1 MAIKDKQKQKKYEE
15 ELAKIQA
22 EYEETRE
29 KDDQVLDAKIK
40 HEIQYAI
47 IGLAEK
53 RYKAEAEVEELKK
66 KCDEKDKTIEEMRKQ
81 IEALNKE
88 NQQLKERVELGG
100 SYKQSNS
107 P

>member
-1 MAIKDKQKQKKYEE
+1 MASTEQKIKETQEKTLELVAKDKQKQKKYEE

-29 KDDQVLDAKIK
+29 KDQETLDAKIK

-53 RYKAEAEVEELKK
+53 RYKAEAEVEQLKK
-66 KCDEKDKTIEEMRKQ
+66 QCEEKDRTIEEMRKQ
-81 IEALNKE
+81 IE
-88 NQQLKERVELGG
+88 
-100 SYKQSNS
+100 
-107 P
+107 